1 MTRHEDV
8 NSLTSHTVREQQREI
23 NIRLEEVEL
32 AEDKMSVTRAEAEEL
47 DKTDNTTEAVLN
59 PK

>member
-32 AEDKMSVTRAEAEEL
+32 AEDKISVTRAEAEEL
-47 DKTDNTTEAVLN
+47 DKADGTTEAVLN

>member
-1 MTRHEDV
+1 M
-8 NSLTSHTVREQQREI
+8 NILTSHTVREQQREI

-32 AEDKMSVTRAEAEEL
+32 AEDKMSVTRAEADEL
-47 DKTDNTTEAVLN
+47 DKTDNTTKAVLN